1 MPDWTHYSAKSKKK
15 GKKEK
20 IGKKGENI
28 KYFQQYIRK
37 DTQRNIKSFNSIHY
51 LAPALNVS
59 WDEDPGRPRF
69 KLILMHTAFSGAAT
83 LTTSLTTI
91 ASLPILKMADHE
103 SEEARKAKVL
113 AARKKVIILSAMVLF
128 SNAFLRF

>member
-1 MPDWTHYSAKSKKK
+1 MQRQNPMKEAKSLLLYRKRTRKKPNMQKIPNILSMNLEQGDQEEKCRIERITVLNQKK

-59 WDEDPGRPRF
+59 
-69 KLILMHTAFSGAAT
+69 
-83 LTTSLTTI
+83 
-91 ASLPILKMADHE
+91 
-103 SEEARKAKVL
+103 
-113 AARKKVIILSAMVLF
+113 
-128 SNAFLRF
+128 